1 MLQYDSLLKVHCN
14 HVIWAFRAIILSYS
28 LRVYHKTPKKAMVF
42 NDYTKFGY
50 LFIHL
55 NVVKEGLFFLQMAIR
70 RVLVLIQVRLA
81 ALAADKHT
89 PAATE
94 QKA

>member
-1 MLQYDSLLKVHCN
+1 
-14 HVIWAFRAIILSYS
+14 
-28 LRVYHKTPKKAMVF
+28 MVF